1 MSTYS
6 DYQVKKSQE
15 RGLAPLTGTDAE
27 IDRADSKRSI
37 VLAMIQTDL
46 EGQPAEDLAQ
56 LNEIV
61 ARLRNQT
68 AASFWLNNHPSFVNT
83 ESALNLALTLEA

>member
-1 MSTYS
+1 MSSYS
-6 DYQVKKSQE
+6 DYQATKSRE
-15 RGLAPLTGTDAE
+15 RGLAPLTGTDSDIE
-27 IDRADSKRSI
+27 RADSKRSI

-68 AASFWLNNHPSFVNT
+68 SARFWLDNGPSFVNT